1 MSIKVFSIARLKIDN
16 EDFALRDFSA
26 IEEEYNEQL
35 QQNEKNRV
43 VKKNLFSNRFI
54 SLYFEEGNVYPRPE
68 VVHNQQTDKDESNPI
83 LSEGAKNEMT
93 R

>member
-16 EDFALRDFSA
+16 KDFILQDFSA

-43 VKKNLFSNRFI
+43 IKKAYLIIDLFR
-54 SLYFEEGNVYPRPE
+54 Y
-68 VVHNQQTDKDESNPI
+68 I
-83 LSEGAKNEMT
+83 LKKEMYILDQKLFT
-93 R
+93 TNKLMKMKVIQGLLIK